1 MGTDKNQLRKDAVL
15 CSWTSSASRCLYNWG
30 MAWPCWEVHGM
41 LSWSISCAL
50 APLKMFVL
58 KISKGKNKGVFRAK
72 LKICVSRTQG
82 LKHAGKRG
90 SLAISPPN
98 TIPMAVSMPFVSG
111 NGNIPEPETIVS
123 WGPKEAENHLRAQRH
138 KRGNH
143 LTEIPRQAVSVT
155 YYQQQSHKLS
165 LKGSLSMKQKPKPYK
180 LDVFKKNPGVIW
192 EEVVSMKN
200 MPPPPIFGRFY
211 RSQDLRS
218 ISKPG
223 AMSWCWL

>member
-1 MGTDKNQLRKDAVL
+1 MCKQN
-15 CSWTSSASRCLYNWG
+15 
-30 MAWPCWEVHGM
+30 P
-41 LSWSISCAL
+41 
-50 APLKMFVL
+50 
-58 KISKGKNKGVFRAK
+58 
-72 LKICVSRTQG
+72 G
-82 LKHAGKRG
+82 LKTCWKEGLTGNFPTQYHPYGCVHAFCIWEWKHTRARNHCVY
-90 SLAISPPN
+90 L
-98 TIPMAVSMPFVSG
+98 VVSG
-111 NGNIPEPETIVS
+111 
-123 WGPKEAENHLRAQRH
+123 GPKEAENHLRAQRH

-165 LKGSLSMKQKPKPYK
+165 LKGSLSKKQKPKPYK